1 MYQRLL
7 NEWLKTEEGATL
19 FNKHK
24 RDIDLLSGF
33 ASWLESRPTP
43 RAADLPSDCPNGH
56 GPLFPQDDL
65 LFCDVCKFTVS
76 R

>member
-43 RAADLPSDCPNGH
+43 RAADEAICTCTHDVYENPSKPGH
-56 GPLFPQDDL
+56 CHGCGKPL
-65 LFCDVCKFTVS
+65 
-76 R
+76 RR

>member
-33 ASWLESRPTP
+33 ASWLESRPTK
-43 RAADLPSDCPNGH
+43 RAADLPKAEACPH
-56 GPLFPQDDL
+56 GWANKEKCVQ
-65 LFCDVCKFTVS
+65 CEAAES
-76 R
+76 ANR

>member
-33 ASWLESRPTP
+33 ASWLESRPTHACTG
-43 RAADLPSDCPNGH
+43 RGLPL
-56 GPLFPQDDL
+56 PLRGVARRTWCVL
-65 LFCDVCKFTVS
+65 
-76 R
+76 